1 MISENLAKIG
11 IGRIINRENH
21 HFIMH
26 KTDIRLTLR
35 MTFSFLVL
43 AIIYL
48 AFLSFISLYFGLGIL
63 PMAVIAGLMIGA
75 QWYFSD
81 RIVLWSTGTKLVTK
95 EEYPI
100 LHEIVERL
108 VAKAD
113 LPKPRIGVVNME
125 VANSF
130 ATGKGPKSSVVVV
143 TTGLMKI
150 LEKDELEGV
159 LSHELTHIKHRDVTV
174 ITLASLFSTIAWFV
188 MQSSMFGAM
197 WGGYGYGSGGRQQQ
211 GGGIFLVLI
220 VAAIVWFLSFL
231 TIRAI
236 SRYREFAADSGG
248 AYMTGQPMIL
258 SRALMK
264 ISGEVKVAP
273 KPELKRI
280 EGMNAFFI
288 IPAISGQTIARFFAT
303 HPPVEERVKRLMEI
317 EAVLRDSDIDS

>member
-1 MISENLAKIG
+1 
-11 IGRIINRENH
+11 
-21 HFIMH
+21 MH
-26 KTDIRLTLR
+26 KTDIQLTLR

-108 VAKAD
+108 VAKTN

-143 TTGLMKI
+143 TTGLMRI
-150 LEKDELEGV
+150 LEKNELEGV

-220 VAAIVWFLSFL
+220 VAAIVWFLSFII
-231 TIRAI
+231 IRAI

-248 AYMTGQPMIL
+248 AYMTGQPLFL

-288 IPAISGQTIARFFAT
+288 IPAMSGQTIARFFAT

-317 EAVLRDSDIDS
+317 EAELRESDKVDS